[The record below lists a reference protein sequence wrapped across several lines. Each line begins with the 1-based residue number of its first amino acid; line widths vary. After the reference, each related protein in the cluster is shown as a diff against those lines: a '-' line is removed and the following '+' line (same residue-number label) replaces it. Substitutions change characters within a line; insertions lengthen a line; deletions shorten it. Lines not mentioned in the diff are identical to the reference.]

1 MCPKNDFTTSKG
13 RGNITMVWGNIT
25 MVWGNITMGWRNI
38 II

>member
-25 MVWGNITMGWRNI
+25 KGWRNI